1 MKSALI
7 CGISGQDGG
16 YLAAHLLGLGY
27 RVVGTSRDAHA
38 SGFESLKKLGIYD
51 RITIE
56 SMTLIDFRSVVE
68 VLDRVRPDEIYNLA
82 GQSSIAV
89 SFAQPL
95 ETFQGIVMGTIH
107 LLEAVRVLGLP
118 SGLFNAGS
126 SEIFGPIG
134 DVPVNERSQLK
145 PRNSYAIAKASA
157 LWQVAHYREVY
168 GIRAVTGILFNH
180 ESPLRPARFVTQK
193 VVEGACRI
201 AAGTQT
207 TITIGDMSVRRD
219 WGWAPETVV
228 AMHRMLAMET
238 PEDLI
243 VATGKTY
250 SLEEFVA
257 NVFETLGLDWT
268 KYVVRDSSL
277 VRPSDHS
284 TGLADPS
291 RAEQVIGWKARFS
304 MPEVSRMMVEA
315 KQSEKMLHTDSSQL
329 RR

>member
-51 RITIE
+51 RLTIE

-134 DVPVNERSQLK
+134 DVPVNERSQL
-145 PRNSYAIAKASA
+145 
-157 LWQVAHYREVY
+157 
-168 GIRAVTGILFNH
+168 
-180 ESPLRPARFVTQK
+180 
-193 VVEGACRI
+193 
-201 AAGTQT
+201 
-207 TITIGDMSVRRD
+207 
-219 WGWAPETVV
+219 
-228 AMHRMLAMET
+228 
-238 PEDLI
+238 
-243 VATGKTY
+243 
-250 SLEEFVA
+250 
-257 NVFETLGLDWT
+257 
-268 KYVVRDSSL
+268 
-277 VRPSDHS
+277 
-284 TGLADPS
+284 
-291 RAEQVIGWKARFS
+291 
-304 MPEVSRMMVEA
+304 
-315 KQSEKMLHTDSSQL
+315 
-329 RR
+329 